1 MSENAVRE
9 EPFPAPSK
17 QAKGL
22 VNGVETEVSSMNFS
36 DKIMVTISQDGRL
49 AQWVQV
55 PLAAPSSASVDMALP
70 GAGSLLPSEH
80 LTATTLLGGGNEDRE
95 TMGQLY
101 ASQIASLL
109 TLRNPNEQRSLL
121 LGLGLEKVDTT
132 TSDSFYDVVELVQQ
146 VL

>member
-1 MSENAVRE
+1 
-9 EPFPAPSK
+9 
-17 QAKGL
+17 
-22 VNGVETEVSSMNFS
+22 
-36 DKIMVTISQDGRL
+36 
-49 AQWVQV
+49 
-55 PLAAPSSASVDMALP
+55 MALP

-80 LTATTLLGGGNEDRE
+80 LTATTLLGGGNAERE